1 MLVSIITATYNSAAT
16 IEDCMASVLGQDYP
30 HIEYLIMDGASTDST
45 LDIVEKAA
53 AKDARIKVYSAPD
66 YGVYDALNKGI
77 AIAKGDVVGVLHSDD
92 LFANSQIITA
102 VVDALKRTNIDG
114 VYGDLEYVTKTDI
127 SKVIRYWKSC
137 NYNSKF
143 LLRGWMPPHPTL
155 FLRTSVYT
163 SHGIYNTAYNI
174 AADYDYILRL
184 FKDKDLVFEYLPMV
198 ITKMRIGGISNKN
211 LKSIVLK
218 TKEDYKIIT
227 QNNFSKPLYTLLFKN
242 LRKLKQFRRLLLLV
256 KK

>member
-1 MLVSIITATYNSAAT
+1 MRLW
-16 IEDCMASVLGQDYP
+16 
-30 HIEYLIMDGASTDST
+30 
-45 LDIVEKAA
+45 
-53 AKDARIKVYSAPD
+53 AP
-66 YGVYDALNKGI
+66 
-77 AIAKGDVVGVLHSDD
+77 
-92 LFANSQIITA
+92 
-102 VVDALKRTNIDG
+102 
-114 VYGDLEYVTKTDI
+114 
-127 SKVIRYWKSC
+127 
-137 NYNSKF
+137 
-143 LLRGWMPPHPTL
+143 
-155 FLRTSVYT
+155 

-218 TKEDYKIIT
+218 TKEDYKIIK